1 MRNAVLRINHR
12 TLRNYVVELVDSV
25 SCFFFLI
32 FKSVRAIVIFTM
44 VNTHKSK

>member
-25 SCFFFLI
+25 SFFFKI